1 MSIELGWHVALTCDL
16 YLAKHGFLLLL
27 NTWFYITTSRL
38 HINCPTH
45 TVPGPL
51 AFCEAA
57 GFKQSTLTSLYIS
70 SILPPKYKDF
80 LFPNWQ
86 LNTQF
91 LILPVP
97 HSIPYPVRGAAHL
110 AQS

>member
-1 MSIELGWHVALTCDL
+1 MVLHH
-16 YLAKHGFLLLL
+16 YKQ
-27 NTWFYITTSRL
+27 TSTAQ
-38 HINCPTH
+38 PT

-91 LILPVP
+91 SILPVP